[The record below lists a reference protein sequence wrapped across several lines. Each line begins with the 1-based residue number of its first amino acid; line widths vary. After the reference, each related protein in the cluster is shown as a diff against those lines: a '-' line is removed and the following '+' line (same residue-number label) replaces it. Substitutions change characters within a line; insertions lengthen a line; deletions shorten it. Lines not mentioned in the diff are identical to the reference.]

1 MPRKHTTIRAREE
14 AHEARLGKTFCHG
27 WGPDAPDMSGAN
39 DAARDQ
45 AAIAREQWNDWKTD
59 FAPVVLRQMQEQID
73 IGRDAYGLAREAQ
86 DFQLGLQRRYDDRYW
101 RTQVPLENEILRD
114 VRMFDTEAE
123 RERLAGQAMG
133 DVEQAASASRGINA
147 RAMASMGVNPNDG
160 RYAAVMRQGGIDRT
174 LAAATAM
181 NKVRQAAQ
189 QMGWARKNDA
199 AALLRGLPGFSS
211 NASQL
216 AQGWSGQGIQ
226 AGGMGLNGATSAAG
240 AGDRAAQ
247 VAGNNFQGAAQS
259 YARNAEIAAKYDPSA
274 EMLGVATG
282 MAGSLIQ
289 IEPFRIGGKR

>member
-1 MPRKHTTIRAREE
+1 M
-14 AHEARLGKTFCHG
+14 G

-39 DAARDQ
+39 DAAREQ
-45 AAIAREQWNDWKTD
+45 ASIAREQWNDWKTT
-59 FAPVVLRQMQEQID
+59 FAPVVLDQMQQQID

-101 RTQVPLENEILRD
+101 RTQVPLENEILAD
-114 VRMFDTEAE
+114 VRSFDTEAE

-160 RYAAVMRQGGIDRT
+160 RYAAVMRQGAYDRT
-174 LAAATAM
+174 LAAASAM
-181 NKVRQAAQ
+181 NKTREAARQL
-189 QMGWARKNDA
+189 GWARKNDA

-216 AQGWSGQGIQ
+216 AQGWGGQGMQ
-226 AGGMGLNGATSAAG
+226 AGTMGLNAATSASG
-240 AGDRAAQ
+240 AGNQAAQ

-259 YARNAEIAAKYDPSA
+259 YARNAEIAAKYDPSSQL
-274 EMLGVATG
+274 MGMATG
-282 MAGSLIQ
+282 LAGSMFKFNPISLG
-289 IEPFRIGGKR
+289 R